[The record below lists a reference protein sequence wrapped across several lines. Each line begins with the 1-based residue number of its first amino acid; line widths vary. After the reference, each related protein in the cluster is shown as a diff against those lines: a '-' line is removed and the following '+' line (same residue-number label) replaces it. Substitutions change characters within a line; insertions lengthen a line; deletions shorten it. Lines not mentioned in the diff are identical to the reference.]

1 MKNEKM
7 IVVEK
12 SAKWWMS
19 VVASASLAV
28 GVLGGYTIHSL
39 TNGASTANQRST
51 VQANMP
57 QQNSQQGH
65 QMQGP
70 GGQPPQGQGNDNGMP
85 PQMAKRVKL
94 DLVETVVLEGN
105 RLKEQMANRIIILRK
120 SHQMQ
125 MEAQKTKI
133 KIPTKII
140 LEIPQILKPLDKV
153 MI

>member
-7 IVVEK
+7 IIVEK

-51 VQANMP
+51 VQTNMP
-57 QQNSQQGH
+57 QQNNQQGH

-70 GGQPPQGQGNDNGMP
+70 GGQPPQGENGQQNHNSKKKPSNADGSTKNENNAGNSTN
-85 PQMAKRVKL
+85 
-94 DLVETVVLEGN
+94 
-105 RLKEQMANRIIILRK
+105 
-120 SHQMQ
+120 S
-125 MEAQKTKI
+125 
-133 KIPTKII
+133 
-140 LEIPQILKPLDKV
+140 
-153 MI
+153 